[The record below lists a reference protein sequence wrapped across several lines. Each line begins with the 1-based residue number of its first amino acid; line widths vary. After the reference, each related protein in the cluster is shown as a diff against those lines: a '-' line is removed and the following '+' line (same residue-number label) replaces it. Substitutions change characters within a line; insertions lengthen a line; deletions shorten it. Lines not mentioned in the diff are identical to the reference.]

1 MHLPDKTSLRLMFAN
16 YFHYFLVVAEDGRVL
31 GRKKKKKKCIQRN
44 LLKMA
49 TKNFQPL
56 PSSISLGI
64 MPPGSFLLEIAD
76 NSLTKTNELNY
87 IIY

>member
-31 GRKKKKKKCIQRN
+31 GRKKKKKCIQRN

-49 TKNFQPL
+49 TKSFQPL

-64 MPPGSFLLEIAD
+64 MPSGSFLLEIAD